1 MIYAS
6 PYRVVDD
13 LEACQTCL
21 GDREVVVARELT
33 KFHEEVLRGT
43 IAEMIAHF
51 AQHQPRGEF
60 TLAIRGVG
68 VR

>member
-1 MIYAS
+1 M
-6 PYRVVDD
+6 
-13 LEACQTCL
+13 
-21 GDREVVVARELT
+21 VARELT
-33 KFHEEVLRGT
+33 KLHEEVLRGT

>member
-1 MIYAS
+1 M
-6 PYRVVDD
+6 DD
-13 LEACQTCL
+13 LEACHACL
-21 GDREVVVARELT
+21 GNREIMVARELT
-33 KFHEEVLRGT
+33 KLHEEVLRGT